1 MQSVLRFLFLGFFIF
16 LSHTV
21 LGQRKVDGTFI
32 NIETDSLGI
41 RTENV
46 IKIEKDSIWFE
57 RKKYGKN
64 ILPGE
69 KYTNWKGDFR
79 HHKTGYNNGPFYSGW
94 LMIMSCDTCP
104 DFWKYTLKS
113 KDSLNIETHV
123 WQYGETDT
131 IINNRDTTYS
141 TPTIMDASD
150 PTDLDRVRELFFTFT
165 KTGDILIDRKL
176 YRRKLKRL

>member
-32 NIETDSLGI
+32 
-41 RTENV
+41 
-46 IKIEKDSIWFE
+46 
-57 RKKYGKN
+57 
-64 ILPGE
+64 
-69 KYTNWKGDFR
+69 
-79 HHKTGYNNGPFYSGW
+79 
-94 LMIMSCDTCP
+94 
-104 DFWKYTLKS
+104 
-113 KDSLNIETHV
+113 NIETHV